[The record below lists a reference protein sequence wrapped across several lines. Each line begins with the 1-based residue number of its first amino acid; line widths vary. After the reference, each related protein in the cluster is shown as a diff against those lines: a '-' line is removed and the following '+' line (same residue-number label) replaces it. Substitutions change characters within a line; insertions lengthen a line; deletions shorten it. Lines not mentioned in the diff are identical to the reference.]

1 VAPAPVVMPSASAKV
16 ADVGVGRPRV
26 QTLAYG
32 ATSPVMPASPAPAQ
46 VAPAQPVANV
56 RPTITSAPAIEVGSS
71 PVAAAAPVAAAPRV
85 APAAP
90 AAALPADFAGKL
102 GGLGL
107 SNAQVEA
114 VLSLSREVV
123 EQVVWEVVPTL
134 AETIIKEE
142 LKRLLQA

>member
-1 VAPAPVVMPSASAKV
+1 MVS
-16 ADVGVGRPRV
+16 
-26 QTLAYG
+26 
-32 ATSPVMPASPAPAQ
+32 
-46 VAPAQPVANV
+46 
-56 RPTITSAPAIEVGSS
+56 SAPAVE
-71 PVAAAAPVAAAPRV
+71 VAAAPRPV
-85 APAAP
+85 APMIPTPAHAEP
-90 AAALPADFAGKL
+90 AAAALPADFAGKL

-107 SNAQVEA
+107 SSTQVEA